1 MGGAIKK
8 VANVA
13 TLGLAGGLLGD
24 ALDTPKSSTTDAT
37 DVSANDVSTADA
49 DSYNADKKR
58 RAQAA
63 GLSSTILGGSTSA
76 PATTAV
82 KTLLGS

>member
-8 VANVA
+8 VASVA
-13 TLGLAGGLLGD
+13 TLGLSDAVLG
-24 ALDTPKSSTTDAT
+24 AT
-37 DVSANDVSTADA
+37 DVPKSGTTAAADVDANDVSTIDA

>member
-1 MGGAIKK
+1 MGGAVKQ

-13 TLGLAGGLLGD
+13 TLGLSNAVLG
-24 ALDTPKSSTTDAT
+24 AVATPSTSSTSVDQV
-37 DVSANDVSTADA
+37 DNNSVSTADA
-49 DSYNADKKR
+49 DNYAADKKR

-63 GLSSTILGGSTSA
+63 GLSSTILGGSAAAA
-76 PATTAV
+76 PSTTT